1 MGLLTRRA
9 DWPERL
15 AEVVAQAN
23 DRPYVLG
30 EWDCLRFSCA
40 VIEAMTGHDYWPQF
54 GGYKTKRQAL
64 VTIVRIAPTLGAAVT
79 KVLEYASSSPLAARR
94 GDLMLYRDSAG
105 EDHLGIALGDTVA
118 VLGPDGLLHVS
129 LTDEG
134 IQAAWR
140 IG

>member
-40 VIEAMTGHDYWPQF
+40 VIDAMTGHDYWPRF
-54 GGYKTKRQAL
+54 DGYKTKRQAL
-64 VTIVRIAPTLGAAVT
+64 VTIARIAPTLGEAVT
-79 KVLEYASSSPLAARR
+79 KVIEQPPQSPLMAQR
-94 GDLMLYRDSAG
+94 GDLVLYRDRVR
-105 EDHLGIALGDTVA
+105 EDHLGIALGATVA
-118 VLGPDGLLHVS
+118 VLGPAGLIHGA
-129 LTDEG
+129 LTDAG
-134 IQAAWR
+134 MRHCWR

>member
-30 EWDCLRFSCA
+30 EWDCFRFSCA
-40 VIEAMTGHDYWPQF
+40 VIDAMTGHDYWPQF

-64 VTIVRIAPTLGAAVT
+64 ATIARIAPTLGEAVT
-79 KVLEYASSSPLAARR
+79 KGMELEQRPPLMAQR
-94 GDLMLYRDSAG
+94 GDLMLYCDSVG
-105 EDHLGIALGDTVA
+105 EHHLGVALGATVA
-118 VLGPDGLLHVS
+118 VLGPDGLQHVP
-129 LTDEG
+129 LTDAG
-134 IQAAWR
+134 VLACWR